1 GQLHPDGLA
10 NASGQVGRN
19 YLRHTTGSAFAIFDK
34 PVRMYRGETMAG
46 IVADEARHDPGRGFA
61 GGYYLETL
69 SLGPA
74 FLASFV
80 EPGEWA
86 RSVTAKLEAYANT
99 AGLWPVGE
107 DLPEATS
114 RVTLN
119 ADVHDRHGLPVA
131 VVHFDDHPNAIAMRE
146 HGYAAADAIYGAVGA
161 LSVHHTP
168 PFPSTHNLGT

>member
-34 PVRMYRGETMAG
+34 RVRMYRGETMAG

-80 EPGEWA
+80 EPGEWG

-99 AGLWPVGE
+99 AGLLIGGA
-107 DLPEATS
+107 DLLQGDN
-114 RVTLN
+114 RVTMN
-119 ADVHDRHGLPVA
+119 AGVQD
-131 VVHFDDHPNAIAMRE
+131 
-146 HGYAAADAIYGAVGA
+146 AAA
-161 LSVHHTP
+161 L
-168 PFPSTHNLGT
+168 